1 MLLVL
6 FDIFLGL
13 NHAEHACVF
22 ALITLTAVK
31 FCIGSGNVN
40 QQHMAVFVSPW
51 RLMCNTLTRR
61 GLCVGCFRVSTTVFV
76 CPWQLL
82 CNTLTTRGLCVG
94 CFGVRTT
101 VFVIQ
106 WQLMCNTLTRRGL
119 CVGCFRVGHCEKATE
134 LQAVETLLISDELFR
149 YVHGCVCVWVGACTC
164 VHACMCV

>member
-40 QQHMAVFVSPW
+40 QQHTA
-51 RLMCNTLTRR
+51 
-61 GLCVGCFRVSTTVFV
+61 VFV
-76 CPWQLL
+76 CPW
-82 CNTLTTRGLCVG
+82 R
-94 CFGVRTT
+94 
-101 VFVIQ
+101 
-106 WQLMCNTLTRRGL
+106 LMCNTLTRRGL